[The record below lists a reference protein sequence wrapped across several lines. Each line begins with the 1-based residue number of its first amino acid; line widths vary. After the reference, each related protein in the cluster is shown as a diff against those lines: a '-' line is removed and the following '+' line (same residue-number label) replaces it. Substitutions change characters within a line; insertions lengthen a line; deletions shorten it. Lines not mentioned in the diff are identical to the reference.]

1 MYHLYGAVMKNNF
14 QPPLVHSE
22 MYDFQSPRILI
33 SLEWHSSPVHILLLH
48 LIEQY
53 WTPEL
58 LSDPKSPSQIEILT
72 LDRKFCFSIPDNSLV
87 YIRMIA

>member
-1 MYHLYGAVMKNNF
+1 MYHLYRAVTKNNF

-22 MYDFQSPRILI
+22 MDDFQGPLILI
-33 SLEWHSSPVHILLLH
+33 SLEWHSSPVLIFLHH

-58 LSDPKSPSQIEILT
+58 LSDPKSPSQTEILT
-72 LDRKFCFSIPDNSLV
+72 LDRKFCFSIPDDCLV